1 VHFTTENQ
9 DLKHNARFYS
19 GYIFRKKGAKM
30 EKQNRFNAEKLVIKA
45 ALALLSGI
53 ICVALASCGK
63 KMARIEQNQLEMQY
77 LIRLNTQL
85 INDNMKRI
93 KDNHNQLH
101 VSIEDVQRGTKKQS
115 DDVIAAIGQEHAALR
130 DILQMHQQRLNNSVI
145 GIERSQGTLHG
156 GMEGLNANIS
166 RVDESTSGLKK
177 DFMEM
182 QQNLQNNNKELT
194 NLMEVI
200 GQRQIRS
207 EERIQEN
214 IQMIVGTLKDVHQN
228 QARLQEQIVALQGKN
243 QETNSKII
251 AALEQMKVTLSQM
264 REQISQLPP
273 MKNVSSPAEIEK
285 EVRQ

>member
-1 VHFTTENQ
+1 
-9 DLKHNARFYS
+9 
-19 GYIFRKKGAKM
+19 M
-30 EKQNRFNAEKLVIKA
+30 EKQNRFNAEKLVMKA
-45 ALALLSGI
+45 ALALLTGI
-53 ICVALASCGK
+53 TCIALIGCGEE
-63 KMARIEQNQLEMQY
+63 MARIEQNQFEMQH

-85 INDNMKRI
+85 ITDNMKSI
-93 KDNHNQLH
+93 EENQSQLH
-101 VSIEDVQRGTKKQS
+101 VSIEDVQSGTQKQAN
-115 DDVIAAIGQEHAALR
+115 DVIAAIGQEHAALR
-130 DILQMHQQRLNNSVI
+130 DILQIHQQRLNNSVI

-156 GMEGLNANIS
+156 GIEGLNANIS
-166 RVDESTSGLKK
+166 RIDGSTTGLEK
-177 DFMEM
+177 DLMEM

-194 NLMEVI
+194 NLVEVI

-228 QARLQEQIVALQGKN
+228 QARLQEQIVAMQGKN

-264 REQISQLPP
+264 QTQISPLPP
-273 MKNVSSPAEIEK
+273 MKNVFSPPEIKK